1 MATRKRVLVLGAGAA
16 GLAATMALERASAG
30 IPGLEVCLVD
40 QQNYHLFQPLL
51 YQVVTGGVEP
61 GHICFAVRSMLRGGG
76 NTPPVVFR
84 ESRVDEIDLAR
95 RRVTTDS
102 GAIDWDY
109 LVIALGST
117 TDFLGVPGA
126 EENALPL
133 KSLRD
138 GITIHN
144 RILDQY
150 EAALREPEGPR
161 LRKLLTFAVV
171 GGGATGVELVA
182 SIGDFVSKVMV
193 RDYPKMTA
201 LVRVVLV
208 ESKDHLL
215 GGMKPEAARLALRRL
230 RARGVEVSL
239 QTRVSQVWQD
249 GLRSKDGLTLSTGL
263 VVWVTGIKPAPVAAV
278 LPFDRAGDGRFIVS
292 PTLEVPETPGVYV
305 VGDCAHLPQP
315 TGEGAYP
322 PTGQIA
328 VRQGLACARNIINAA
343 TGREPAPFDYR
354 YKGELI
360 SMGRNVAIAQIGQ
373 LAFDGFPA
381 WLLWRVYYLGKL
393 MGFRSKLSVAVD
405 WSLAYFYRRNTARLE

>member
-1 MATRKRVLVLGAGAA
+1 MASRQRVLVLGAGAA

-40 QQNYHLFQPLL
+40 RQNYHLFQPLL

-95 RRVTTDS
+95 KRVTTDR
-102 GAIDWDY
+102 GALDWDY

-117 TDFLGVPGA
+117 TNFLDVPGA

-138 GITIHN
+138 GITVHN
-144 RILDQY
+144 RIIDQY
-150 EAALREPEGPR
+150 EAALREPEESR
-161 LRKLLTFAVV
+161 RRELLSFAVV
-171 GGGATGVELVA
+171 GGGATGVELAA
-182 SIGDFVSKVMV
+182 SIGDFVNKVMV
-193 RDYPKMTA
+193 RDYPEMTP

-208 ESKDHLL
+208 EGRDHLL
-215 GGMKPEAARLALRRL
+215 TGMKPEVARLALRRL
-230 RARGVEVSL
+230 RARGIEVL
-239 QTRVSQVWQD
+239 LEKRVSRVSHGDIRSED
-249 GLRSKDGLTLSTGL
+249 GQAVPTGL
-263 VVWVTGIKPAPVAAV
+263 VVWVTGVKPVPVVAA
-278 LPFDRAGDGRFIVS
+278 LPFDRERDGRFIVS

-328 VRQGLACARNIINAA
+328 VRQGLACAGNIIKAV
-343 TGREPAPFDYR
+343 TGRQPSPFDYR

-393 MGFRSKLSVAVD
+393 MGFRSKLSVALD
-405 WSLAYFYRRNTARLE
+405 WSLAYFYHRNTARLE